1 MKTFKLINYTFF
13 IILFFLASCSGGDDS
28 MEAPEVVKSEISIDS
43 NLIQNGLSFTSDKGE
58 KAISFITN
66 ESWTLK
72 IANTTSGTIWCT
84 ASATSGSKGSTSV
97 KFFVNENTSYENR
110 TVSVTI
116 QSGTA
121 TKTFSI
127 SQKGAD
133 ALLVTTDKYEIS
145 QEGGTIDIEVKANV
159 EYTMEIAEENKDW
172 IQETSRGLS
181 TYKHTI
187 NIATNEEVQEREG
200 IIYFKSEGKT
210 EIVKIYQAGS
220 NAVIILSQKEYT
232 VSDMGETITVDISS
246 NIDFDVEMPNVDWIV
261 DEASSRGLSSHS
273 LKYIIE
279 PNNEYDNRS
288 ASIIFYD
295 KNSDLKETLKI
306 IQVQK
311 DALILTQNNY
321 EVKAEGETIDIE
333 LNTNIDYLVEIEEN
347 AKSWIIECT
356 SRGLTTDKLSFTIT
370 ANEEYEKREGQ
381 IIIKSQDSPLEEK
394 ILISQEG
401 KQQEEIDD
409 TPYLSF
415 AADEAQTLSM
425 SKAVTT
431 LEYSLDGKTWNEL
444 STTTVEFGG
453 NKGAL
458 LLRGKSTTGTASTQ
472 SNYSQIIFGKNVPVH
487 CSGDIRSL
495 VDYSSYDTVD
505 MGEAK
510 FCYLFKGCTVLKN
523 APELP
528 SEKLADMCY
537 YGMFYGCTSLTTAP
551 ELPANKTSY
560 FGYYEMFAY
569 CTNLTTAPQLPATTL
584 NTYCYGKMFQG
595 CTSLTTAPQLPA
607 ATLAESCYSYMFQGC
622 TSLSTA
628 PQLPATTLASSC
640 YSYMFQGCTSLSTA
654 PQLPATTLA
663 NSCYDSMF
671 AYCTSLK
678 AAPQLPATSLDIYC
692 YKYMFRGCTGLT
704 TAPQLPATQLAQNC
718 YTSMFSECT
727 SLKNAPKLPATTL
740 DVYCYSNMFYGCT
753 SLENVPEISATTMA
767 AYSCQE
773 MFRGCTQLSTTPELP
788 ATTLADGCY
797 KRMFYNC
804 TNLETAYNLPALT
817 LKYECYYA
825 MFSGCT
831 KLKKAPEL
839 PATSLAS
846 SCYKYMFK
854 GCTSLSTA
862 PKLPA
867 TNLSRNCYE
876 CMFENCTSL
885 STAPELPASKLAD
898 RCYDHMFYLCKN
910 LSNVTML
917 ATDVSANKCLD
928 SWLYGVSSTG
938 TFTQKNGSPVL
949 PSGSSGVPK
958 GWEIKLK

>member
-1 MKTFKLINYTFF
+1 MKTFKLLDVTFF
-13 IILFFLASCSGGDDS
+13 IILLLLTACSGGDDS
-28 MEAPEVVKSEISIDS
+28 PSTEEIKSEISIDP
-43 NLIQNGLSFTSDKGE
+43 NIIQNGLSFTSSKSE
-58 KAISFITN
+58 KTISFITN
-66 ESWTLK
+66 ESWTLN
-72 IANTTSGTIWCT
+72 IANTTSGAIWCT
-84 ASATSGSKGSTSV
+84 ASTTKGTKGNISV
-97 KFFVNENTSYENR
+97 KFSIDENTSYENR
-110 TVSVTI
+110 IVSVTI
-116 QSGTA
+116 RSGSA
-121 TKTFSI
+121 TKTFNI
-127 SQKGAD
+127 SQKGVD
-133 ALLVTTDKYEIS
+133 ALLITTDKYEVS
-145 QEGGTIDIEVKANV
+145 QKGGTIDIEVKANV
-159 EYTMEIAEENKDW
+159 EYTMEIAEKDKDW
-172 IQETSRGLS
+172 IQEISRGLS
-181 TYKHTI
+181 SYKHTI
-187 NIATNEEVQEREG
+187 NIATNEELQERAG

-210 EIVKIYQAGS
+210 ETVNIYQAGS
-220 NAVIILSQKEYT
+220 NAVILLSQKEYT
-232 VSDMGETITVDISS
+232 VSDKGETITVDISS
-246 NIDFDVEMPNVDWIV
+246 NIDFDIEMPNVDWIV

-288 ASIIFYD
+288 ASIVFYD
-295 KNSDLKETLKI
+295 KNSNLKETLKI

-311 DALILTQNNY
+311 NALILTKNNY

-356 SRGLTTDKLSFTIT
+356 SRGLTTNKLSFTIT
-370 ANEEYEKREGQ
+370 ANEENEKREGE
-381 IIIKSQDSPLEEK
+381 IFIKSKDSQLVEK
-394 ILISQEG
+394 ILISQES
-401 KQQEEIDD
+401 KIQEEADD
-409 TPYLSF
+409 TPYLCF

-431 LEYSLDGKTWNEL
+431 LEYSLDSKTWNEL
-444 STTTVEFGG
+444 STNTVEFGG
-453 NKGAL
+453 NKGII
-458 LLRGKSTTGTASTQ
+458 LLRGKSITGTASTEA
-472 SNYSQIIFGKNVPVH
+472 NYSQIIFGKNVPVH

-537 YGMFYGCTSLTTAP
+537 YGMFSGCTSLTTAP
-551 ELPANKTSY
+551 ELPATNISY
-560 FGYYEMFAY
+560 FGYYEMFAN
-569 CTNLTTAPQLPATTL
+569 CTSLTTAPELPATTL

-595 CTSLTTAPQLPA
+595 CTSLKTAPQLPA
-607 ATLAESCYSYMFQGC
+607 TALTDDCYSYMFASCTSLTSAPELPATTLAGSCYLSMFQGC
-622 TSLSTA
+622 TSLSTP
-628 PQLPATTLASSC
+628 PQLPATTLASWC
-640 YSYMFQGCTSLSTA
+640 YSSMFQGCTSLST
-654 PQLPATTLA
+654 
-663 NSCYDSMF
+663 
-671 AYCTSLK
+671 
-678 AAPQLPATSLDIYC
+678 APQLPATSLDIYC

-704 TAPQLPATQLAQNC
+704 AAPQLPATQLAQNC

-740 DVYCYSNMFYGCT
+740 DVYCYSSMFYGCT

-773 MFRGCTQLSTTPELP
+773 MFRECTQLSTTPELP

-797 KRMFYNC
+797 KQMFVNC

-817 LKYECYYA
+817 LKYECYNT

-876 CMFENCTSL
+876 RMFESCTSL
-885 STAPELPASKLAD
+885 STAPELQASKLVD